1 MPITRRARAIKC
13 PRAPPRLFIAASIRP
28 RVGAPARPCTYA
40 LWWLGG
46 TGAQGRRGD
55 GGGGGGGLAYT
66 PPGSFLGTGVDRSGR
81 LNSELPSL
89 GESFINIT
97 WNNG

>member
-1 MPITRRARAIKC
+1 MPAGPAAIIYCREHKAPRRC
-13 PRAPPRLFIAASIRP
+13 T
-28 RVGAPARPCTYA
+28 GAPLHVCIVVARRDRRTRA
-40 LWWLGG
+40 
-46 TGAQGRRGD
+46 ARRGL
-55 GGGGGGGLAYT
+55 GGGGGLAYT